1 MKMNKRNRLSD
12 QEIKKVELDALIY
25 IRQICQEYH
34 LRYYLAYGTL
44 LGLFVIK
51 VLYLGMMML
60 IF

>member
-1 MKMNKRNRLSD
+1 MNKRNRLSD

-44 LGLFVIK
+44 LGGCSSSRF
-51 VLYLGMMML
+51 YTLG
-60 IF
+60 

>member
-44 LGLFVIK
+44 LG
-51 VLYLGMMML
+51 MMML